1 MKNGLRGHI
10 SEYVTIQIRAVKSRN
25 GGNHVSDFSV
35 HAYVK
40 VGKSNFSKFLPVT
53 FRQTPDMFS
62 GVLKVLKPPAEVA
75 RRGAKH
81 SLSSC
86 SLVVQSNGVAWQRKW
101 GWAGARVDETVNI
114 FAKLD

>member
-40 VGKSNFSKFLPVT
+40 VGKSNFSKFPPVT

-62 GVLKVLKPPAEVA
+62 GVLKVKWCAA
-75 RRGAKH
+75 
-81 SLSSC
+81 LSS
-86 SLVVQSNGVAWQRKW
+86 VVRSRWPFGQ
-101 GWAGARVDETVNI
+101 I
-114 FAKLD
+114 FCFNANV

>member
-53 FRQTPDMFS
+53 LR
-62 GVLKVLKPPAEVA
+62 
-75 RRGAKH
+75 
-81 SLSSC
+81 
-86 SLVVQSNGVAWQRKW
+86 
-101 GWAGARVDETVNI
+101 
-114 FAKLD
+114 